1 MFEIISNDFRR
12 YWSVIHS
19 SLNELTIFK
28 RFKII
33 FKKKLIEIIQNSN
46 EPALTF

>member
-33 FKKKLIEIIQNSN
+33 FKKKLMENGRNHSK
-46 EPALTF
+46 FK